1 MNTLNTRK
9 IITTLLVSII
19 LLVSFI
25 LPTYATT
32 QNEVNQPKSET
43 TTPIPQDTRN
53 GDLTKSSSFA
63 GDTTFLSITKYS
75 LIFLSLD
82 LM

>member
-1 MNTLNTRK
+1 MIKSKK

-25 LPTYATT
+25 IPTYATT

-53 GDLTKSSSFA
+53 GDLTKNSKYPFY
-63 GDTTFLSITKYS
+63 DECNVLSKETKGYDIKNQQK
-75 LIFLSLD
+75 L
-82 LM
+82 

>member
-9 IITTLLVSII
+9 IITTLLVSIT

-25 LPTYATT
+25 IPTYATT

-43 TTPIPQDTRN
+43 ITPIPQDTRN
-53 GDLTKSSSFA
+53 LPKSVLYPSYLKLSSVV
-63 GDTTFLSITKYS
+63 IT
-75 LIFLSLD
+75 L
-82 LM
+82 